1 MKKINDSSE
10 NEMIALFL
18 NEEIKSKR
26 FSEKLNRIIS
36 ELNIDSSII
45 IDYDL
50 SNDNDNKL
58 RKEILKIYRGYSLNE
73 GLFKNFPDTIKWTW
87 VDLDINDIKKIKYI
101 DYDYWEELS
110 NGSRYA
116 WDSRQNIL
124 NGKEIYEVSN
134 QPFLNGAEYLKLG
147 NVFEPL
153 ILLSSEDNKDKM
165 IVLEGHSRLTAMC
178 LVPEYIDKITA
189 LIGYTKDIK
198 LENWNS
204 YSAKNNQI
212 ENSKEQQK

>member
-1 MKKINDSSE
+1 MKIISDSSE

-26 FSEKLNRIIS
+26 FSEKLNKIIS
-36 ELNIDSSII
+36 KLNIDSSII

-50 SNDNDNKL
+50 TNDNDNKL

-87 VDLDINDIKKIKYI
+87 VDLDVNDIKKIK
-101 DYDYWEELS
+101 YDYWEELS

-134 QPFLNGAEYLKLG
+134 QPFLDGAEYLKSG
-147 NVFEPL
+147 NIFEPI
-153 ILLSSEDNKDKM
+153 ILLSSEDDKDKM
-165 IVLEGHSRLTAMC
+165 IILEGHSRLTAMC
-178 LVPEYIDKITA
+178 LVPECIDKITA

-204 YSAKNNQI
+204 YSVKYNQN
-212 ENSKEQQK
+212 ENSIDKQK